1 MVVVV
6 ISNNDSEAYIRP
18 NDTANST
25 LRDKNLLAREI
36 DDLDRYVRYS
46 AWYSSAPRLI
56 PGIFG
61 TCHTWYSSF
70 VTAQ

>member
-36 DDLDRYVRYS
+36 DDLDRYEYMYS
-46 AWYSSAPRLI
+46 ARYSSAPRLI

-61 TCHTWYSSF
+61 TCRTW
-70 VTAQ
+70 